1 MLISPYKSHFGTYD
15 RTTRRNGTYYEV
27 NKSLGTYSLLECTIW
42 LMKKAREGGLYLSQY
57 ARSRCRLCLC
67 LFSQNGRKKTK
78 ERHTERTN
86 TLHKCRQLPSPR
98 ASGDFFLNRLEH
110 EATDL
115 HPPSHPITGVIDG
128 SETREGIGMR
138 SGRET
143 GRKEETLDRA
153 ERSETRRWSMFPMAT
168 QDRKGGI
175 TASGEGGGA
184 GKHNKYCR
192 GRKRDERGDWGED
205 GVRGSFDDFFDDFR
219 L

>member
-1 MLISPYKSHFGTYD
+1 MNL
-15 RTTRRNGTYYEV
+15 
-27 NKSLGTYSLLECTIW
+27 
-42 LMKKAREGGLYLSQY
+42 KA
-57 ARSRCRLCLC
+57 
-67 LFSQNGRKKTK
+67 
-78 ERHTERTN
+78 
-86 TLHKCRQLPSPR
+86 
-98 ASGDFFLNRLEH
+98 H

-184 GKHNKYCR
+184 GKHNKDCG